1 MKVSN
6 IVLGATSLFLVKATP
21 TIITKR
27 EQIVCPGQVTVS
39 ETFIGANSN
48 VKLAQVYCPENTVPT
63 LTPRQDNGTAIDV
76 CGNTCSTNCFTPSGG
91 GPDPNDCTVIA
102 DAMRFYS
109 QNVKSERIALP
120 LHVKDDTFLIGTG
133 TNNTVV
139 LTYSTCETF
148 YVNQDPVEQSYCYSD
163 WASIVD
169 YIAPNCQSTQNAHG
183 GNCIADD
190 QQWFIQ
196 VQTNI

>member
-1 MKVSN
+1 MKVSS
-6 IVLGATSLFLVKATP
+6 IVFATASLLLVEATP
-21 TIITKR
+21 AVLKR

-39 ETFIGANSN
+39 ETFIGADSN
-48 VKLAQVYCPENTVPT
+48 VKLAQVYCPENTP
-63 LTPRQDNGTAIDV
+63 LEPALSARQDNGTTPLDV
-76 CGNTCSTNCFTPSGG
+76 CGATCDTNCFTPSGG
-91 GPDPNDCTVIA
+91 GPNPNDCSVIA

-109 QNVKSERIALP
+109 QNVN
-120 LHVKDDTFLIGTG
+120 DTFLIGTG

-163 WASIVD
+163 WATIVD

-183 GNCIADD
+183 GNCIAAD

-196 VQTNI
+196 VQTN

>member
-6 IVLGATSLFLVKATP
+6 ILFASALLLFVEATP
-21 TIITKR
+21 AVTKR
-27 EQIVCPGQVTVS
+27 EQIVCPGQLTVS
-39 ETFIGANSN
+39 EIFIGAENN
-48 VKLAQVYCPENTVPT
+48 VKLAQVYCPENTAPA
-63 LTPRQDNGTAIDV
+63 LNARQDNGTALDV
-76 CGNTCSTNCFTPSGG
+76 CGATCETNCFTPSGG

-109 QNVKSERIALP
+109 QNVN
-120 LHVKDDTFLIGTG
+120 DTFYIGTG

-183 GNCIADD
+183 GNCIAED

-196 VQTNI
+196 VQTN

>member
-48 VKLAQVYCPENTVPT
+48 
-63 LTPRQDNGTAIDV
+63 DNGTAIDV

-109 QNVKSERIALP
+109 QNVN
-120 LHVKDDTFLIGTG
+120 DTFLIGTG

-196 VQTNI
+196 PTLSLHSFDSLHVQE

>member
-39 ETFIGANSN
+39 EIFIGANSN

-63 LTPRQDNGTAIDV
+63 LTPRQDNG
-76 CGNTCSTNCFTPSGG
+76 STNCFTPSGG

-109 QNVKSERIALP
+109 QNVTLP
-120 LHVKDDTFLIGTG
+120 LHVEDDTFLIGTG

-183 GNCIADD
+183 GNCVADD